1 MVGERSGRGSSV
13 EESEGGGKSSRAG
26 VMEGL
31 VADAGSFWSSRGEQW
46 MSWPRKDEAMLA
58 EAMLAE
64 AREDEATLSSLM
76 TRVA

>member
-1 MVGERSGRGSSV
+1 M

-58 EAMLAE
+58 
-64 AREDEATLSSLM
+64 DEATLSSLM
-76 TRVA
+76 TQVA